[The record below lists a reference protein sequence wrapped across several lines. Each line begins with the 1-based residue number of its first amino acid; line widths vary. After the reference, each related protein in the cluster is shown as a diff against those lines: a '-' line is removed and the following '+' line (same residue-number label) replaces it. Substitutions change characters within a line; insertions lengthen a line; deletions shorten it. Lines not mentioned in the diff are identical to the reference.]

1 MNNWKTWNEYIDSRS
16 KTREK
21 ASTKKVA
28 DYDGPTPASP
38 EKSQAGRKLK
48 DDGKGMED
56 VAGSKT
62 SKPAPYKAA
71 GKDPGMQVADG
82 GKEKGLG
89 DDGDKNLIYSPD
101 TDASGK
107 EAKTW
112 PESFDA
118 FMQNKNEAVGP
129 PMGMDD
135 EDMDD
140 EDMDDEDMD
149 ADDMDMDADD
159 EDMDADDEDMD
170 ADDEDMD
177 ADDEDMDADEMDMD
191 ADDEDMDA
199 DEMGPLEKLR
209 AKHSERRLPDGM
221 PDAMKSYMNMR

>member
-129 PMGMDD
+129 PMGI
-135 EDMDD
+135 E
-140 EDMDDEDMD
+140 
-149 ADDMDMDADD
+149 DDMG
-159 EDMDADDEDMD
+159 DEDMD

-191 ADDEDMDA
+191 ADDEDMEDMGDDEEGMDDMD
-199 DEMGPLEKLR
+199 DEMGPLERLR
-209 AKHSERRLPDGM
+209 SKHSERRLPDGM